1 MLTARTGWI
10 WPFYSLVSALQYLLL
25 IACVLSTP
33 AQALPTSNTE
43 AKSLAILAF
52 ELHDLTLL
60 PATPAELERTQ
71 AAQGILAKALQTA
84 GYRII
89 QVDPILQNQANQGV
103 GYLVAHPEKAAA
115 LGKTLQADYVLVG
128 RIQKPSF
135 LFAYLF
141 IQVIEVN
148 TGQQLAE
155 LSVEAKG
162 QTLEASHRA
171 LLQLASSVQALLPY
185 PKQSLAHTPTV
196 TPSFNAPIYQKTTQK
211 AFTAVIDDLVFAI
224 SQHNFRLTE
233 QANIGRAIAEREE
246 KDFPQLTVLHFCNLT
261 YAQALLEKQLA
272 SSLQMPCRISVRQV
286 GDQVVIETLLL
297 ADNAVQQALIDEINQ
312 ILQAIVDTGAA

>member
-1 MLTARTGWI
+1 MLTAQTGWT
-10 WPFYSLVSALQYLLL
+10 WPFYSLVYALQCLLFMT
-25 IACVLSTP
+25 CVLSAP
-33 AQALPTSNTE
+33 AQALPTSTTE
-43 AKSLAILAF
+43 AKRLAILAF

-71 AAQGILAKALQTA
+71 AAQAILAKALQTA
-84 GYRII
+84 GYRTI
-89 QVDPILQNQANQGV
+89 QADPALQNQVNQGF
-103 GYLVAHPEKAAA
+103 GYLVAHPEKAAD
-115 LGKTLQADYVLVG
+115 LGKMLHADYVLVG
-128 RIQKPSF
+128 RIHKPSF

-141 IQVIEVN
+141 VQVIDVN
-148 TGQQLAE
+148 TGRQLAE

-162 QTLEASHRA
+162 QTLEASRRA
-171 LLQLASSVQALLPY
+171 LLQLADSVQALIPH
-185 PKQSLAHTPTV
+185 PKQPLVHTPTLV
-196 TPSFNAPIYQKTTQK
+196 PSFNAPIYQKTTQK

-246 KDFPQLTVLHFCNLT
+246 KDFPQLTILHFCNLT

-272 SSLQMPCRISVRQV
+272 SSLHMPCRISVRQL
-286 GDQVVIETLLL
+286 GDQVVIETILL
-297 ADNAVQQALIDEINQ
+297 ADNAVQQTLVDEINQ